1 MTTTIG
7 ALLILAGLGCF
18 GAFNLL
24 GTTVDAQG
32 FLHGPCA
39 LLPLGDLLLFIGM
52 VLTLRPLLRRLLAKW
67 E

>member
-7 ALLILAGLGCF
+7 TLLLLAGLGCF
-18 GAFNLL
+18 VAFNFT

-32 FLHGPCA
+32 FLHEPFA
-39 LLPLGDLLLFIGM
+39 LLLFIGM
-52 VLTLRPLLRRLLAKW
+52 VLTLRPLLRRLLVKG